1 MEVGMLTKTRKM
13 LNNKGFSM
21 IELLTVTAVIGIL
34 SAVAVPQF
42 SSYKAKSCNSAAL
55 SDLRNVKTVL
65 EVYYKDHGQYPG

>member
-13 LNNKGFSM
+13 LNTRGFSM
-21 IELLTVTAVIGIL
+21 VELLAVTTVIGVL

-65 EVYYKDHGQYPG
+65 EGYYKDHGRYPG